1 MYDHLPRILK
11 WSICLAI
18 VFWYINQNSILFV
31 LSIISGIILLCL
43 VMVYYT
49 TKVQIS
55 RSPPIQRRHR
65 RFNFTLSKHW
75 KQEIT
80 QLQNEQIEVKRPIFL
95 ESFLISES
103 LQRFIDLIIQEFI
116 SPWYTQITQSAQVQT
131 DISLEFKEVIRNL
144 QNRAKSIDFAQL
156 LVSNILPLLQEHFE
170 DYLRAEDIIKS
181 QGKFSKFDSNE
192 YHIAV
197 ASQFRRGKL
206 HPAVTTSL
214 IVNEETNFKEKQ
226 YLRKKMKN
234 VLELALSENEKF
246 NDVGISLVT
255 EILACTV
262 LCNVINL
269 LTESDF
275 YNLIIVKLIGDNLR
289 RRDQVKQLRAAL
301 EEHTQKCSKEI
312 DDNKV
317 QVPDMASALLTPD
330 SNLQNQLKL
339 KISER
344 KQQREKQKSLNLKDI
359 LTDKNNFQVFKEF
372 MESEGRSKLVE
383 FWKAVEMIKAPLEGE
398 ENDDETD
405 PLALSLE
412 FGNNDDVYNIY
423 TKFIKTNE
431 IPQPDTHI
439 VEVLSNS
446 GNSANVRTYQEARTY
461 LFKMQRD
468 CFDQMQSHDLPVFV
482 NSDMYLRLVSP
493 KESSEVNPDVINAV
507 ENAFTLIMNKPES
520 LDTRFDGSDEFN
532 SDQLLT
538 TLQLKSDLF
547 GESSTTLSDGN
558 HSNRNS
564 RLFDDFLSDDDQSDS
579 DGDSLYLDKHSQ
591 SMNNSNLEVQFAAP
605 GNLNLAEEIPKLSDE
620 VDNLQKQI
628 TILEPLLRK
637 AELTNNLSELKV
649 LQKSKIGL
657 IREINIKELQ
667 KQQFIVQ
674 ENDNSLFGKSRVCIQ
689 SYINDNEKN
698 GREFTLY
705 IIEVQKFSNE
715 NPNIVKAGWVVARR
729 FSQFYGL
736 HEYLKLKYHRV
747 SYLKFP
753 KKSILVLKFQQK
765 QVAEIRMKQLE
776 DYLQELI
783 KIQEVCSDRAF
794 RSFLSSENFNL
805 KKNQRFEETRAK
817 NYSDTNF
824 QSLFGSKWYRGIS
837 NFMTTTKNDENHKDL
852 TYIDTHIMENL
863 RDMESEL
870 KQFDEAASARTPFVK
885 PICDLLISVFKLH
898 NSRSW
903 LRGRALVVILQQML
917 GTTVEKKVYDVVEG
931 RLKTEENVLDLIMML
946 TNILFPNGKFKDP
959 PVIRSLYQ
967 QSNTRQEAKVL
978 LEIFIFET
986 CSTIFGRHN
995 SIFAST
1001 EIFLMIQNEYLNRN
1015 LVFEIFDEILE
1026 HMFVEMK

>member
-1 MYDHLPRILK
+1 MNASIYLQSFGWKEGEALKKGGLKKPILVKHKKDTKGLGHDTNDSDMWWEKLFDGQLKNLEVNNNNKNGGVSFETNEEKVVDAFQKSISPLYKMFVKGEGLAGTVGKTDHTKESHRE
-11 WSICLAI
+11 
-18 VFWYINQNSILFV
+18 
-31 LSIISGIILLCL
+31 ISSSKALEDMEKLTNKDTFSENIKDNASSSDEKDRNKKKKSEKKTKDGKEKKKKSKKKSKDGI
-43 VMVYYT
+43 
-49 TKVQIS
+49 
-55 RSPPIQRRHR
+55 
-65 RFNFTLSKHW
+65 LSKE
-75 KQEIT
+75 KKRSKSK
-80 QLQNEQIEVKRPIFL
+80 VKRPIFS

-214 IVNEETNFKEKQ
+214 TVNEETN
-226 YLRKKMKN
+226 LKKTIFAK
-234 VLELALSENEKF
+234 ENEEF
-246 NDVGISLVT
+246 
-255 EILACTV
+255 

-468 CFDQMQSHDLPVFV
+468 CFDQMQSHDLPV
-482 NSDMYLRLVSP
+482 NS
-493 KESSEVNPDVINAV
+493 E
-507 ENAFTLIMNKPES
+507 
-520 LDTRFDGSDEFN
+520 
-532 SDQLLT
+532 
-538 TLQLKSDLF
+538 
-547 GESSTTLSDGN
+547 
-558 HSNRNS
+558 
-564 RLFDDFLSDDDQSDS
+564 
-579 DGDSLYLDKHSQ
+579 
-591 SMNNSNLEVQFAAP
+591 
-605 GNLNLAEEIPKLSDE
+605 
-620 VDNLQKQI
+620 I

-736 HEYLKLKYHRV
+736 HEYLKSKYHRV

-753 KKSILVLKFQQK
+753 KKSISVLKFQQK

-837 NFMTTTKNDENHKDL
+837 NFMTTTKNDENHKDS

-870 KQFDEAASARTPFVK
+870 KQFDEAASART
-885 PICDLLISVFKLH
+885 
-898 NSRSW
+898 
-903 LRGRALVVILQQML
+903 Q
-917 GTTVEKKVYDVVEG
+917 
-931 RLKTEENVLDLIMML
+931 ENVLDLIMML

-1001 EIFLMIQNEYLNRN
+1001 EIFSMIQNEYLNRN

>member
-1 MYDHLPRILK
+1 MYDHLPSILK
-11 WSICLAI
+11 WSICLGV
-18 VFWYINQNSILFV
+18 VFWCIHQNSILFV
-31 LSIISGIILLCL
+31 LTFICGIILLCFF
-43 VMVYYT
+43 MVYYT
-49 TKVQIS
+49 TKVQLS
-55 RSPPIQRRHR
+55 RSSSIKRQHR
-65 RFNFTLSKHW
+65 RFNFTLSKNW
-75 KQEIT
+75 TQEIT
-80 QLQNEQIEVKRPIFL
+80 QLQNEQLDVKRPIFSD
-95 ESFLISES
+95 SFLVSES
-103 LQRFIDLIIQEFI
+103 LQGFIDLIIQEFI
-116 SPWYTQITQSAQVQT
+116 TPWYTQITQSTQVQT
-131 DISLEFKEVIRNL
+131 DISLELKEVIRNL
-144 QNRAKSIDFAQL
+144 QNRARSIDFAQL
-156 LVSNILPLLQEHFE
+156 LVSDILPLIQEHFE
-170 DYLRAEDIIKS
+170 NYLRAEDIVKS

-192 YHIAV
+192 YHMAV
-197 ASQFRRGKL
+197 ACQFRRGKL

-214 IVNEETNFKEKQ
+214 VVNEETNFKEKQ
-226 YLRKKMKN
+226 YLRKKMKT
-234 VLELALSENEKF
+234 VLELVLSENEKS
-246 NDVGISLVT
+246 NDVGLSLVT

-301 EEHTQKCSKEI
+301 QEHTQKSSKEI
-312 DDNKV
+312 SDN
-317 QVPDMASALLTPD
+317 QMSDMTSALLTPD

-339 KISER
+339 KINER
-344 KQQREKQKSLNLKDI
+344 KQQREKQENLNLKDI
-359 LTDKNNFQVFKEF
+359 LTDKTNFQVFKEF

-383 FWKAVEMIKAPLEGE
+383 FWKAVEVIKAPLEGE

-423 TKFIKTNE
+423 IKFIKTNE

-439 VEVLSNS
+439 LQVLSSS
-446 GNSANVRTYQEARTY
+446 GNNANVRTYQEARMH

-468 CFDQMQSHDLPVFV
+468 YFDQMQSHDLPVFIK
-482 NSDMYLRLVSP
+482 SDMYLRLVNR
-493 KESSEVNPDVINAV
+493 KESSDVNPEVINAV

-520 LDTRFDGSDEFN
+520 LDTRLDASDEFN

-538 TLQLKSDLF
+538 TLQLKTDLF
-547 GESSTTLSDGN
+547 GDSSTNLSDGN

-564 RLFDDFLSDDDQSDS
+564 RLFDDFLSDEEQSDS
-579 DGDSLYLDKHSQ
+579 DRDSLYSDKHSQ
-591 SMNNSNLEVQFAAP
+591 SLNNSNSEVQFAAP

-657 IREINIKELQ
+657 IREINVKELQ

-715 NPNIVKAGWVVARR
+715 NPTIIKAGWVVARR

-736 HEYLKLKYHRV
+736 HEYLKLKYPRV

-753 KKSILVLKFQQK
+753 KKSISVLKFQQK

-824 QSLFGSKWYRGIS
+824 QTLFGSKWYRGLS
-837 NFMTTTKNDENHKDL
+837 NFMTTTKNDDNHKDS

-870 KQFDEAASARTPFVK
+870 KQFDEAASAKTPFVK

-898 NSRSW
+898 YSRSW
-903 LRGRALVVILQQML
+903 LRGRALVVILQQIL

-967 QSNTRQEAKVL
+967 QANTRQEAKVL
-978 LEIFIFET
+978 SEIFIFET

-1001 EIFLMIQNEYLNRN
+1001 KIFSMIQNEYLNRN
-1015 LVFEIFDEILE
+1015 LVFEIVDEILE
-1026 HMFVEMK
+1026 HMFAEMK